1 MTAAAGFQ
9 PVNEVLDAKAARKRR
24 QAFYTPL
31 ALVAKLVE
39 WADVSEHTTC
49 LEPSAGDGRI
59 VHALRAAGAVSV
71 AACEVEAA
79 MYPRIVA
86 AGGTVVGTDFLAHT
100 GTRYDRIVMN
110 PPFAGKQCQ
119 RHIEHA
125 WTLLAPGG
133 LLLSVA
139 PTTLVADL
147 AEQRLTLHGCEWAT
161 VERLDG
167 DLFKEFG
174 TGIEVVVVELREG
187 RNERPDDTGGFA
199 NLATWNAALAIETD
213 AKLSALARKDGCDR
227 AAIAQT
233 VRREI
238 TEGGGSCYGI
248 AWGEVWEHV
257 SPGVK
262 SRSRMDVEG
271 HLQTARAK

>member
-1 MTAAAGFQ
+1 MTAAARFQ

-39 WADVSEHTTC
+39 WADVSEYTTC

-79 MYPRIVA
+79 MHPRIES
-86 AGGTVVGTDFLAHT
+86 AGGTVVGTDFLAHS
-100 GTRYDRIVMN
+100 GARYDRIVMN
-110 PPFAGKQCQ
+110 PPFKGKQCP

-133 LLLSVA
+133 VLLSVA
-139 PTTLVADL
+139 PTTLVDDVR
-147 AEQRLTLHGCEWAT
+147 EQRLNLHGCEWAT

-174 TGIEVVVVELREG
+174 TGIEVAVVELREG
-187 RNERPDDTGGFA
+187 RNDRPGDTGGFA
-199 NLATWNAALAIETD
+199 NQATWNAALAIETD
-213 AKLSALARKDGCDR
+213 AELSATVRKDGCDR
-227 AAIAQT
+227 AALKQR
-233 VRREI
+233 VVREI
-238 TEGGGSCYGI
+238 VEGGGSGYGI
-248 AWGEVWEHV
+248 AWSEVWEHV
-257 SPGVK
+257 APGAVT
-262 SRSRMDVEG
+262 RSQMEIEEYLRS
-271 HLQTARAK
+271 ARAN